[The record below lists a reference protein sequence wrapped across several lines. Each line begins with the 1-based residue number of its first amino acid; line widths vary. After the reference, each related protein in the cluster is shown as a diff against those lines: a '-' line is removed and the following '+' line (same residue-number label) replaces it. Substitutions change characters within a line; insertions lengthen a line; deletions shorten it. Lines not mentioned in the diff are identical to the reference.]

1 MYITVKKTVSIFILA
16 ILLLITILLI
26 VCSIRPISL
35 PFVSHL
41 INSELD
47 NKFHAYYINFDQVKT
62 RIHVSK
68 GILEFHYHSVK
79 ALDYGNNV
87 LGSVPKVL
95 IEIPISSFFNE
106 KVLIKNIELLN
117 PKISF
122 IRTTGGALKFD
133 IGSTDDGSSG
143 RILETI
149 LIYVATLP
157 TNYKSGN
164 DLLTTFRINTS
175 DLTLGDEI
183 TGSLLRVPNANIS
196 LEPNPKG
203 VTCSYDFNLYARGE
217 NLHVSGECLYKTNIE
232 QLNLLVNL
240 DEVRPALLT
249 EISPQFS
256 YLTPIEMR
264 LSGEIKLEIDKLSS
278 LDKAE
283 FDLTSGKGTLELID
297 FYGKNLEVNAL
308 NISGRILNN
317 FSHLEIDELKL
328 DLENAKANAHAR
340 FSKNEQAIDLKLN
353 AFLSGSEIA
362 DLLPRWIGYLDN
374 ENIDCINTSLPNT
387 REVSSFIINGMY
399 HLQQKKIN
407 ALGKISCLKDN
418 LNVNEISLFEA
429 SYFDANA
436 ESGQRF
442 KIDGP
447 FDSPKL
453 TTMQ

>member
-1 MYITVKKTVSIFILA
+1 MYITVKKTVSVFLLVIVLFI
-16 ILLLITILLI
+16 ITLFI

-35 PFVSHL
+35 PFVSHFMK
-41 INSELD
+41 NELD
-47 NKFHAYYINFDQVKT
+47 NRFHAYYIDFDQVKT
-62 RIHVSK
+62 RIRVSK
-68 GILEFHYHSVK
+68 GILEFHYHSTK
-79 ALDYGNNV
+79 ALDYGDNV
-87 LGSVPKVL
+87 LASVPKVS
-95 IEIPISSFFNE
+95 IEIPIRSVFSK
-106 KVLIKNIELLN
+106 KVLIKNIELQN

-164 DLLTTFRINTS
+164 DLLTTFRVNTS

-196 LEPNPKG
+196 LNSSPEG
-203 VTCSYDFNLYARGE
+203 VTCSYDFNLLARGE
-217 NLHVSGECLYKTNIE
+217 DLHVSGECLYKTNIE

-264 LSGEIKLEIDKLSS
+264 LSGRIKLEIDKLSN
-278 LDKAE
+278 LNKAE

-308 NISGRILNN
+308 NVSGKILNN
-317 FSHLEIDELKL
+317 FSHIEIDELKL
-328 DLENAKANAHAR
+328 VLENAKANANAR
-340 FSKNEQAIDLKLN
+340 FSKNEQAIDIKLN
-353 AFLSGSEIA
+353 AFLSGSEIT
-362 DLLPRWIGYLDN
+362 DLLPRWIVYLDN
-374 ENIDCINTSLPNT
+374 ENINCINTSIPNSHELST
-387 REVSSFIINGMY
+387 FIINGMY

-407 ALGKISCLKDN
+407 ALGKISCLKNN
-418 LNVNEISLFEA
+418 LAVDDIRLLEA
-429 SYFDANA
+429 SYLDAHA
-436 ESGQRF
+436 ESGQKF
-442 KIDGP
+442 KMDGP
-447 FDSPKL
+447 FDSPNL
-453 TTMQ
+453 TTIQ